1 MMLNQFR
8 SPWSFGDNS
17 SCKQIDLLKTF
28 CVCEDFNGD
37 HSVAVCLFDLIPER
51 VKASVN
57 CIDQFE

>member
-28 CVCEDFNGD
+28 CACEDFNGD

-57 CIDQFE
+57 CLDQFE